1 MLEGTTSSC
10 EPCQAAP
17 STCMTMKNF
26 ANVWLTCSR
35 NRFIMAVE
43 AVFQDERDQV
53 TSHGRNGREDVDR
66 LTNQLGQ
73 HMRPD
78 PRRRPTAP
86 RPSDTAKAAFIL
98 RQDQHGAL
106 IAHFPRRDCCLH
118 LRRKVFLNCS
128 CTCGSAWGWR
138 GRGISL
144 RQPCRASRR

>member
-1 MLEGTTSSC
+1 MLEGMTRSC

-17 STCMTMKNF
+17 STCMTMKNC
-26 ANVWLTCSR
+26 ANVWLTCSKK
-35 NRFIMAVE
+35 RFIMAVE

-53 TSHGRNGREDVDR
+53 AGHRRDGREDVDR
-66 LTNQLGQ
+66 LANQLGQ
-73 HMRPD
+73 RIRPD

-98 RQDQHGAL
+98 RQDQHRAFVVG
-106 IAHFPRRDCCLH
+106 FPRRDCCLN

-128 CTCGSAWGWR
+128 CACGSAWGWR

-144 RQPCRASRR
+144 RQPWRASRR

>member
-26 ANVWLTCSR
+26 SNVWLTCSK

-43 AVFQDERDQV
+43 ASGKMSGTRSPVDFRK
-53 TSHGRNGREDVDR
+53 GREDVDR
-66 LTNQLGQ
+66 LPDQLGR

-78 PRRRPTAP
+78 PRWRPTAP

-98 RQDQHGAL
+98 RQDQDRSL
-106 IAHFPRRDCCLH
+106 IAGFPRRDCCLN
-118 LRRKVFLNCS
+118 LRRKVFLK
-128 CTCGSAWGWR
+128 
-138 GRGISL
+138 I
-144 RQPCRASRR
+144 